1 MRWTAIRKF
10 ELINAVRR
18 GTRAKTSV
26 LMQHGI
32 SEDEWQEWL
41 VAYEAGGVDKLK
53 VTKRQRK

>member
-1 MRWTAIRKF
+1 MRWTARRKF

-18 GTRAKTSV
+18 GTRAKASV
-26 LMQHGI
+26 LTQHGI

-41 VAYEAGGVDKLK
+41 VAYMAGGVDKLK